1 MPKLTDAKCK
11 ATKSDPVSD
20 VLLGDGN
27 GLYLRIRPGGT
38 RVWMIDYLVRGRRRK
53 INIGNYDPRGSKAET
68 VDGLLSGGS
77 LSLAQA
83 RFIAAAWKEQRREG
97 RDPTAER
104 EVAKATAD
112 KAMAAAAAQPSVTEA
127 IEPFM
132 IQHIDG
138 KKSAGAI
145 RYRFERLA
153 SALGGHLKVRDVT
166 RQDVIAALEKIA
178 SGQRKGRS
186 AKQLA
191 GEVLTTAKRLWRFAE
206 SREWVAESCIE
217 RLTRAN
223 FDARPNKR
231 EVALR
236 LDELA
241 EVWRALG
248 DSARCKADPVTV
260 AAMRIL
266 ILTGQ
271 RECEVTDATWSEFDL
286 EAGLWR
292 IPAARTKSARAHL
305 IHLAPQAVAIL
316 DGLRALTGHKQHVFA
331 SPLRKGQSIYGRS
344 VNNALLSIYKRG
356 GLPNVT
362 PCHVHDFRRTL
373 VSRLPDLGVES
384 FIGHKIANH
393 RLPGVLGIYNHAE
406 YLSEREIALKKWAD
420 RIELLATE
428 EKVIQG
434 TFRHAA

>member
-1 MPKLTDAKCK
+1 
-11 ATKSDPVSD
+11 
-20 VLLGDGN
+20 
-27 GLYLRIRPGGT
+27 
-38 RVWMIDYLVRGRRRK
+38 MIDYLVRGRRRK

-97 RDPTAER
+97 RDPAGER
-104 EVAKATAD
+104 VAKATAD
-112 KAMAAAAAQPSVTEA
+112 KAMVAAAAQPSVTEA
-127 IEPFM
+127 IERFM
-132 IQHIDG
+132 IQHIEG

-145 RYRFERLA
+145 RYRFKRLA
-153 SALGGHLKVRDVT
+153 SELGGEKIRDAT

-178 SGQRKGRS
+178 AGQKKGRT

-206 SREWVAESCIE
+206 SREWVAENCIE

-223 FDARPNKR
+223 SDARPNKR

-248 DSARCKADPVTV
+248 DPVRCKADPVTV
-260 AAMRIL
+260 AAMRLL

-271 RECEVTDATWSEFDL
+271 RECEVTDASWSEFDL

-305 IHLAPQAVAIL
+305 VYLAPQAVAIL
-316 DGLRALTGHKQHVFA
+316 QGLRALTGHKEHVFA
-331 SPLRKGQSIYGRS
+331 SPLREGQSIYGRS
-344 VNNALLSIYKRG
+344 VNNALLSMYKRG

-406 YLSEREIALKKWAD
+406 YLPEREAALKKWAE
-420 RIELLATE
+420 RIEMLAND
-428 EKVIQG
+428 KNVIQG
-434 TFRHAA
+434 RFKQAA